1 LVNRV
6 SGESGGAAVAVGVGA
21 GVVGVEGAVVLVV
34 VVEVAGRLGAAPVG
48 AEVSWTTGGA
58 LVHPATSAPVTR
70 STTATR
76 GIPIP

>member
-6 SGESGGAAVAVGVGA
+6 SGESGGAAVGT
-21 GVVGVEGAVVLVV
+21 GVVVVGGAVVVVVLVV
-34 VVEVAGRLGAAPVG
+34 ADGLGAAPVW

-58 LVHPATSAPVTR
+58 LVHPAASAPVRR
-70 STTATR
+70 SPTATR